1 MKRYID
7 ATKSGCIAIY
17 AKDEEVKPI
26 EIVQAGTTIYSMPIK
41 DRKDYLMIE
50 EKSGVFFIF
59 DGCIPQVDFYAVPRI
74 DIFARD
80 NQGGYF
86 GTIGNI
92 SDLEDLK
99 ALICYID
106 INKNV
111 FKVANCMREF
121 IFPTDTIIER
131 IQHMKPISGITLC
144 SSLKEANERY
154 EFLNIY

>member
-17 AKDEEVKPI
+17 AKAEEGKPI

-59 DGCIPQVDFYAVPRI
+59 DDCIPQVDFYAVPRI

-80 NQGGYF
+80 NQDGYF
-86 GTIGNI
+86 VTIGDI

-99 ALICYID
+99 SIICNID
-106 INKNV
+106 KNRNV
-111 FKVANCMREF
+111 FKVAKCMREF
-121 IFPTDTIIER
+121 LFPTETIRER
-131 IQHMKPISGITLC
+131 IEH
-144 SSLKEANERY
+144 N
-154 EFLNIY
+154 

>member
-1 MKRYID
+1 MKMYID
-7 ATKSGCIAIY
+7 ATQCACTTVF
-17 AKDEEVKPI
+17 AKDEEGNPI

-59 DGCIPQVDFYAVPRI
+59 DDCIPQVDFYAVPRI

-80 NQGGYF
+80 NQDGYF
-86 GTIGNI
+86 GTIGDI

-99 ALICYID
+99 AVICYID
-106 INKNV
+106 KSRNL

-121 IFPTDTIIER
+121 LFPTETIRER
-131 IQHMKPISGITLC
+131 IEHMNPISGITFC
-144 SSLKEANERY
+144 SSLKEADELY
-154 EFLNIY
+154 EFLNI